1 MDLIIFIPILL
12 FLIFCSGYYSASET
26 ALFSLPLTK
35 IKAYQAS
42 SSPTHRL
49 IAKLVLE
56 PRNLLVTVFMM
67 NTLAN
72 ILIQNV
78 ISHKVGEEA
87 SWTLKVALPFVV
99 LLVLGEIIP
108 KNIGLQRNV
117 KIANLVAPSINFVQN
132 LISPLR
138 NLIVNITVPVSRI
151 LFFYLKE
158 DENFSREELKHMLKT
173 SEEHGVL
180 HPDEAELV
188 WGYLT
193 LQDTTV
199 KALMRHREEII
210 FFDINDSLAK
220 LTSLFVDQECSRIP
234 VCDKNLDT
242 VLGIISA
249 KEFFL
254 HKKHIEISKQLV
266 RYLFTPLYI
275 PENTPGRLLVRRFDE
290 YHQEI
295 ALVVDEY
302 GSISGLITREDIIE
316 QVVGDITDL
325 RDPES
330 SYIKAGKQEIIAN
343 ARMELSDFNDLFNS
357 HLVSENNMVTIGG
370 WLTEQVGDIP
380 KMGSKY
386 ELHGFLFQVL
396 SADATHIGKLYIR
409 KLSTDK
415 GKKAP

>member
-1 MDLIIFIPILL
+1 MDLFVFIPIIL

-26 ALFSLPLTK
+26 ALFSLPLTR

-56 PRNLLVTVFMM
+56 PRNLLVTVFML
-67 NTLAN
+67 NTLVN

-78 ISHKVGEEA
+78 ISHKVGEQA
-87 SWTLKVALPFVV
+87 TWMLKVAVPFVV
-99 LLVLGEIIP
+99 MLLFGEIIP

-117 KIANLVAPSINFVQN
+117 KIANLVAPSINFMQN
-132 LISPLR
+132 LIAPIR
-138 NLIVNITVPVSRI
+138 NFIVNITVPVSRI

-158 DENFSREELKHMLKT
+158 DNSISREELKHMLKT

-180 HPDEAELV
+180 HADEAELV

-210 FFDINDSLAK
+210 FFDINEPLSK
-220 LTSLFVDQECSRIP
+220 LMSLFVDQECSRIP
-234 VCDKNLDT
+234 VCDKTLDN

-254 HKKHIEISKQLV
+254 HKNQIKTSKQLT
-266 RYLFTPLYI
+266 RFLFTPLYI

-290 YHQEI
+290 YNQVI

-330 SYIKAGKQEIIAN
+330 SYTKAGKHEIIAN
-343 ARMELSDFNDLFNS
+343 ARMELSEFNNLFNS
-357 HLVSENNMVTIGG
+357 HLTSENNMVTIGG
-370 WLTEQVGDIP
+370 WLIERLGDIP
-380 KMGSKY
+380 KTGSKY
-386 ELHGFLFQVL
+386 ELEGFLFQVL
-396 SADATHIGKLYIR
+396 SADIKQVGKLFIR
-409 KLSTDK
+409 KLSGDK
-415 GKKAP
+415 GRKTA